1 MAIRS
6 FHPSFVVRALVT
18 VAISVTAVGVPTAAT
33 AGATSTGLL
42 DLSCSPVLREPARL
56 ASALDS
62 GLGATVVRL
71 LNDLTGD
78 ELEHLAADDT
88 TWLDQC
94 GRVFV
99 ADHGIAPAEQVAADA
114 APRDAVPGDVFA
126 LASRP
131 GSTRT
136 IYLDFDGAT
145 YSGTRW
151 KNGAE
156 IVSPAYS
163 VDADRATF
171 NDVERAQIYLAWRT
185 VAEDYAPFDVNVTTA
200 RPDPSA
206 LTRTAGSDQTYG
218 MPVVIS
224 PTNPVGSGC
233 GCGGISYVATFGTVG
248 ATDYQPAWI
257 FTNGSGTGGYNMG
270 QIISHEVGH
279 TFGLSHDG
287 TSQASYYGGAKG
299 WGPIMGASY
308 DRRASH
314 WSSGE
319 YADANNLEDDT
330 AIIARTAPV
339 VADDHANGLLG
350 ATRLTAGTPL
360 AGSITTR
367 TDTDAFTFSAYGRT
381 ALTVAGPAGFSDLDV
396 RLTILSP
403 LGAVVATIDPTAD
416 VADDTSMSA
425 TWSVDLPATPA
436 TYVAVV
442 DGTGSGVPT
451 EAGRYSDYGSLGAY
465 GVSLATG
472 GSTATPLTPSTTTPT
487 TQATDPSGAPT
498 SSSIAFVTTRLPR
511 AHAGSAYR
519 AAIRFTGPVS
529 EARVDW
535 RLPRGLRWK
544 VVGDRIIIRGTV
556 RTTSAGRFASVLS
569 GTGGSVRRV
578 FRLVVR

>member
-1 MAIRS
+1 MTVRS
-6 FHPSFVVRALVT
+6 ISHSVFVQAL
-18 VAISVTAVGVPTAAT
+18 AAAT
-33 AGATSTGLL
+33 ILAAAATVPASASAGATSTGLL
-42 DLSCSPVLREPARL
+42 DLSCSPVLREPRRL
-56 ASALDS
+56 AAALDS

-78 ELEHLAADDT
+78 ELGHLAADGT
-88 TWLDQC
+88 TWLDEC

-99 ADHGIAPAEQVAADA
+99 ADHAIAPAAQVTADPVA
-114 APRDAVPGDVFA
+114 RDAVPADVFA
-126 LASRP
+126 LSSRP

-163 VDADRATF
+163 IDSDRSTF
-171 NDVERAQIYLAWRT
+171 TDVERAQVYLAWRS

-206 LTRTAGSDQTYG
+206 LTRTTSSDQTYG

-224 PTNPVGSGC
+224 PTNSVGSGC
-233 GCGGISYVATFGTVG
+233 GCGGISYVGVFGTVG

-287 TSQASYYGGAKG
+287 TSQAAYYGGAKG
-299 WGPIMGASY
+299 WGPIMGAPY

-319 YADANNLEDDT
+319 YADASNREDDT
-330 AIIARTAPV
+330 AVIARTAPV
-339 VADDHANGLLG
+339 VADDHANGTLG
-350 ATRLTAGTPL
+350 ATRLTAESATAGT
-360 AGSITTR
+360 ITTR
-367 TDTDAFTFSAYGRT
+367 TDTDAFTFSAHGRT
-381 ALTVAGPAGFSDLDV
+381 ALTVAGPAGLANLDV
-396 RLTILSP
+396 RLTILNP
-403 LGAVVATIDPTAD
+403 LGVAVATIDPTAD
-416 VADDTSMSA
+416 VADDASMSA

-442 DGTGSGVPT
+442 DGTGSGAPA

-465 GVSLATG
+465 TVSLATG
-472 GSTATPLTPSTTTPT
+472 GSTATPLPPTTTT
-487 TQATDPSGAPT
+487 TQATDPSGTTT
-498 SSSIAFVTTRLPR
+498 SSQRIAFVTTRLPR

-519 AAIRFTGPVS
+519 AVIRFTGPVS

-544 VVGDRIIIRGTV
+544 VVEDRIVISGRV
-556 RTTSAGRFASVLS
+556 RSTSAARIATVLS
-569 GTGGSVRRV
+569 GTDGSVRRV

>member
-1 MAIRS
+1 MVVRS
-6 FHPSFVVRALVT
+6 FGHSVFVQALA
-18 VAISVTAVGVPTAAT
+18 VATILAAAAT
-33 AGATSTGLL
+33 APASASASATSTGLL
-42 DLSCSPVLREPARL
+42 DLSCSPVLQEPMRL
-56 ASALDS
+56 AAALDG
-62 GLGATVVRL
+62 GLSAPLVRVV
-71 LNDLTGD
+71 NNLTRV
-78 ELEHLAADDT
+78 ELEHLAADPT
-88 TWLDQC
+88 TWVDEC
-94 GRVFV
+94 GQVFV
-99 ADHGIAPAEQVAADA
+99 ADRALAPAQRVTADA
-114 APRDAVPGDVFA
+114 PSAEPVPSDVFA
-126 LASRP
+126 LSSRP
-131 GSTRT
+131 GSTHT

-145 YSGTRW
+145 YTGTRW

-163 VDADRATF
+163 IDADRATF
-171 NDVERAQIYLAWRT
+171 NDVERAQVYLAWRT
-185 VAEDYAPFDVNVTTA
+185 VAEDYAPFDVNVTTL

-206 LTRTAGSDQTYG
+206 LSRTSSLDQTYG
-218 MPVVIS
+218 IPVVIS
-224 PTNPVGSGC
+224 PTNSVGSGC
-233 GCGGISYVATFGTVG
+233 GCGGISYVGIFGTVG

-257 FTNGSGTGGYNMG
+257 FTNGSGTGGYDMG

-350 ATRLTAGTPL
+350 ATRLTAGTAT

-381 ALTVAGPAGFSDLDV
+381 ALTVGGPAGFSNLDV
-396 RLTILSP
+396 RLTILSS
-403 LGAVVATIDPTAD
+403 LGAAVATIDPTAD

-425 TWSVDLPATPA
+425 TWSVDLPATAA

-442 DGTGSGVPT
+442 DGTGSGVSS
-451 EAGRYSDYGSLGAY
+451 EAGSYSDYGSLGAY
-465 GVSLATG
+465 TVTLATG
-472 GSTATPLTPSTTTPT
+472 GSTTAPPPATTTDTSGNPD
-487 TQATDPSGAPT
+487 ATWT
-498 SSSIAFVTTRLPR
+498 KIAFITTRLPR
-511 AHAGSAYR
+511 AHTGAAYR
-519 AAIRFTGPVS
+519 AAIRFSGPVS
-529 EARVDW
+529 QARVDW
-535 RLPRGLRWK
+535 RLPKGLKWR
-544 VVGDRIIIRGTV
+544 VVGHRIVIRGTV
-556 RTTSAGRFASVLS
+556 RAKSTGRFASVLS
-569 GTGGSVRRV
+569 GRGDSVRRL